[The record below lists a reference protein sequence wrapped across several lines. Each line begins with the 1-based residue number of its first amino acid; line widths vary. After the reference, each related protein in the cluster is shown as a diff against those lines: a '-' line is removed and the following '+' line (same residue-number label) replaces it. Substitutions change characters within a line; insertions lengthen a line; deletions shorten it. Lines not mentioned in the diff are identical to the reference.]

1 MALNNKA
8 IEPLQQPAGRKST
21 TRNKAERRDLWY
33 PYLLIAPTMITLVV
47 VGLVPF
53 IFAIFISFHEM
64 TYLNIGEF
72 VWVDNYATLLG
83 DPRFWNSLWVS
94 FVFVLIAVPIEFALG
109 LTGAL
114 ILSQHIKL
122 RALIIPAL
130 FIPTM
135 MAPVVVAL
143 VWKIMLAGSWGFL
156 SHNVLERYGILS
168 ETSAFAS
175 PELALYA
182 LIFVDIWQW
191 TPFMTLAFF
200 AGIQSLP
207 VNPYRAAVVD
217 GANAVQRFF
226 RLTLPML
233 IPLFAVIGLLRMID
247 AFKVFDSIFLLTGGG
262 PGTNTE
268 SISVLGYK
276 QVFEF
281 WEIGRAS
288 ALAVVVW
295 VLFFI
300 FCNIFYQIAQKKLK
314 AF

>member
-1 MALNNKA
+1 MALTDKT
-8 IEPLQQPAGRKST
+8 IKPPQKSANQNSA
-21 TRNKAERRDLWY
+21 TRRRAERRDFWY
-33 PYLLIAPTMITLVV
+33 PYLLIAPTMISLVV

-53 IFAIFISFHEM
+53 IFAVVISFHEM
-64 TYLNIGEF
+64 TYLKIGEF
-72 VWVDNYATLLG
+72 AGVDNYSSLLG
-83 DPRFWNSLWVS
+83 DGRFWNSLWVS

-114 ILSQHIKL
+114 GLSQYIKM
-122 RALIIPAL
+122 RAFIIPAL

-135 MAPVVVAL
+135 MAPIVVAL
-143 VWKIMLAGSWGFL
+143 VWKIMLAGSWGLL
-156 SHNVLERYGILS
+156 SYNILERFGIVS

-182 LIFVDIWQW
+182 LIFVDIWEW

-207 VNPYRAAVVD
+207 ANPYRAAVVD

-247 AFKVFDSIFLLTGGG
+247 AFKVFDTIFLLTGGG
-262 PGTNTE
+262 PGRSTE
-268 SISVLGYK
+268 SVSVLGYK
-276 QVFEF
+276 LVFEF

-300 FCNIFYQIAQKKLK
+300 FCNVFYQIAQKKLK